1 MLYFTCKI
9 FACLEDNLN
18 FKKIEM
24 VGFKS
29 FADFVK
35 INFDS
40 GITAIVGPNGCGKSN
55 VADAIRWVLGE
66 QSSKMLRG
74 SNMQDVIFKGTE
86 KRKSLSFCE
95 VSLFFDNANKIF
107 RSDYEEIAITRKLYR
122 SGESEYLINSTPCR
136 LKDIVDMLHD
146 SGIGK
151 SGYSIIGQG
160 KVDEIINS
168 KPVDRRAIF
177 EEAAGIAKFKFKK
190 VEAER
195 KLERT
200 QDNLIRINDILS
212 EIDRQLKPLQH
223 QSEVAKKYL
232 ELKEKLKLL
241 EVNAYIYQHDYAAAN
256 KAEIQT
262 KINAILEEL
271 HLRESKLNE
280 TIKQYNDTFEQI
292 NNIDA
297 ELSELNNIVLNLTVG
312 LEKQAGEAN
321 LIKEKINNC
330 EMEEFRLTNEIK
342 KLTDNSAE
350 FKVQLSDKQALKNSK
365 IHALE
370 LANQELSD
378 VNEKFNNI
386 ANELSTSENEAQE
399 TQKLIFETLNKLGDV
414 KAQISALKAEQ
425 ASYSQQLENLNQ
437 SQVVTQNR
445 FKESEKNMLA
455 SKQELSKLEK
465 VKTDFDAALNKL
477 LAQQTQLM
485 QELKVLESELNT
497 TGNNIISLENR
508 KKMLED
514 MQREYEGYHGS
525 VKRLLT
531 DAEKNGELKKNIVG
545 VVASL
550 IKVPQKFETAIEMA
564 LGNAVQNIITYSDDG
579 AKQLVNYLKQKE
591 YGKATFLPIN
601 TVKPRYLDNALK
613 SSLNKQGCYGIASE
627 LIDFD
632 SKINNIM
639 SSLLG
644 TTVVVED
651 INVAV
656 SLAKSVNYA
665 YRIVTLD
672 GDLINPQGSITGG
685 SKKAQVANILSREN
699 TIEQIEKNV
708 AKLKQE
714 HTGKLKL
721 QSELA
726 DKVAIVNE
734 NVKKTSHD
742 LHNSEIALAAEGER
756 FNKFSQLTSELEIE
770 INKLSGDIAKAEQI
784 VKAISEEL
792 NKLSSTATDYN
803 AQPENLEHSY
813 SKFDDLR
820 KKRDEYS
827 MLQTNLK
834 VEVASL
840 NSELLSLDNEIERLK
855 FAIVNNDKILTEY
868 KDSLNRNTQLL
879 SNYKSAVSSINESEQ
894 SSDSLEKLEHAK
906 VKLKSISDRKLE
918 LQSGLRVLEEER
930 MQLTSEVGR
939 LNDRKYQ
946 QELNLSK
953 IDTDI
958 ETLQEKVFVEYEL
971 TYDTAQAYKV
981 EDFDIKHGLIDINK
995 IRREINGLGNV
1006 NVNAI
1011 EDYKL
1016 LEERHGSLYAQA
1028 EDLIK
1033 AEADLKKIIK
1043 DLSNEMV
1050 SRFET
1055 EFNKINANF
1064 SVVFKELFG
1073 GGNARLQLLESEDI
1087 LEAGVDIIAEP
1098 PGKKLSNIALLSG
1111 GEKALTAIAILFAIL
1126 RLRPMPFCLLDEIE
1140 APLDEA
1146 NVVRFANYLKRYSN
1160 ETQFIVITHKKTTME
1175 YADALY
1181 GVTMEE
1187 KGVSKVVSVKLS
1199 EATKN
1204 VEVK

>member
-1 MLYFTCKI
+1 M
-9 FACLEDNLN
+9 N

-95 VSLFFDNANKIF
+95 VSLFFDNTNKIF

-122 SGESEYLINSTPCR
+122 SGDSEYLINSTPCR

-168 KPVDRRAIF
+168 KPIDRRAIF

-190 VEAER
+190 VESER

-200 QDNLIRINDILS
+200 QDNLTRINDILT

-241 EVNAYIYQHDYAAAN
+241 EVNAYIHQYDYAAAN

-271 HLRESKLNE
+271 QLRESKLEE
-280 TIKQYNDTFEQI
+280 TIKQYNNTFEEI
-292 NNIDA
+292 NGIDS
-297 ELSELNNIVLNLTVG
+297 ELSELNNIVLNLTVS
-312 LEKQAGEAN
+312 LEKQAGESN
-321 LIKEKINNC
+321 LIKEKISNS
-330 EMEEFRLTNEIK
+330 EMEEYRLNAEIK
-342 KLTDNSAE
+342 KLTENSIE
-350 FKVQLSDKQALKNSK
+350 FKDQLSGKQMLKNSK

-370 LANQELSD
+370 SANQQLND
-378 VNEKFNNI
+378 VSEKFAKI
-386 ANELSTSENEAQE
+386 VNELSTSENEAEE
-399 TQKLIFETLNKLGDV
+399 TQKLIFDTLNKLGDV
-414 KAQISALKAEQ
+414 KAQISALKAEH
-425 ASYSQQLENLNQ
+425 ASYTQQLEILNETQ
-437 SQVVTQNR
+437 IVTQKR
-445 FKESEKNMLA
+445 FKDSEKNMIS
-455 SKQELSKLEK
+455 SKEELTKLES
-465 VKTDFDAALNKL
+465 VKSDFDISLNKL
-477 LAQQTQLM
+477 LGEQTKLM
-485 QELKVLESELNT
+485 QELKSLESEINSS
-497 TGNNIISLENR
+497 GNNIVSLENR

-514 MQREYEGYHGS
+514 MQREYEGYYGS

-531 DAEKNGELKKNIVG
+531 DAEKKSELKKNIVG

-550 IKVPQKFETAIEMA
+550 IKVPQEYETAIEMA

-591 YGKATFLPIN
+591 YGRATFLPIN
-601 TVKPRYLDNALK
+601 TIKPRYLDNSLK
-613 SSLNKQGCYGIASE
+613 NSLNMQGCFGVASE
-627 LIDFD
+627 LIEYDN
-632 SKINNIM
+632 KINNIM
-639 SSLLG
+639 TSLLG
-644 TTVVVED
+644 TTVIVKD

-672 GDLINPQGSITGG
+672 GDLINPQGSISGG
-685 SKKAQVANILSREN
+685 SKKSQVANILSREN
-699 TIEQIEKNV
+699 TIEQIEKTV
-708 AKLKQE
+708 AKLKHE
-714 HTGKLKL
+714 HSQKLT
-721 QSELA
+721 QQNQLA
-726 DKVAIVNE
+726 NKVNLVNE
-734 NVKKTSHD
+734 NVKKTSYD

-756 FNKFSQLTSELEIE
+756 FNKFNQLTQELEIE
-770 INKLSGDIAKAEQI
+770 VNKLNSDIAKTDQI
-784 VKAISEEL
+784 IHAISEEL

-803 AQPENLEHSY
+803 AKPDGFEYSY

-827 MLQTNLK
+827 IFHTNLK

-840 NSELLSLDNEIERLK
+840 NGELLSLDNEIERLK
-855 FAIVNNDKILTEY
+855 FAIVNNDRVIEEY
-868 KDSLNRNTQLL
+868 KESLNKNTEILL
-879 SNYKSAVSSINESEQ
+879 KYRSVVNTSVESEQ
-894 SSDSLEKLEHAK
+894 NNDSLEKLENAK
-906 VKLKSISDRKLE
+906 TKIKTISDKKLQ
-918 LQSGLRVLEEER
+918 LQSGLRGLEEER
-930 MQLTSEVGR
+930 IQLTSEVGR

-958 ETLQEKVFVEYEL
+958 ESLQEKVFVEYEL
-971 TYDTAQAYKV
+971 TYDTSQPYKV
-981 EDFDIKHGLIDINK
+981 EEFDIKQGLIDINK
-995 IRREINGLGNV
+995 TRREINGLGNV

-1011 EDYKL
+1011 EDLKL
-1016 LEERHGSLYAQA
+1016 LQERHGELYTQA

-1033 AEADLKKIIK
+1033 AESDLKKIIK

-1050 SRFET
+1050 LRFEA

-1073 GGNARLQLLESEDI
+1073 GGNARLQLLESDDI

-1199 EATKN
+1199 EAAKN
-1204 VEVK
+1204 IEVK